1 MSRSGANPWRRATT
15 LAMAH
20 RGQRATMPEQTLEAF
35 RSAVALGCDAIECDV
50 QRTRDGRLAMF
61 HDLTL
66 DRTTDGHG
74 PIADIDWADLQRL
87 DAGSW
92 FDPRFAGLR
101 VPSLE
106 ATLDLAVEAGV
117 PLCIEIKGT
126 PADTPATAEA
136 VAALLRDRG
145 LLDGMVI
152 ASFDHDALR
161 AARAVAPGV
170 RLAPER
176 LPEAGPPDAATA
188 VAQAT
193 ATGAAILQH
202 RWEDLTREVVD
213 ALHAADVAVWSWP
226 IDSLESIA
234 HSVAVGVDG
243 IIGDDV
249 ALLLGGLG
257 RTPPATAAVRQ

>member
-1 MSRSGANPWRRATT
+1 MSRPGANPWCREST

-20 RGQRATMPEQTLEAF
+20 RGQRATLPEQTIEAY
-35 RSAVALGCDAIECDV
+35 RAAIALGCEAIECDV

-74 PIADIDWADLQRL
+74 PIADIDWTDLQKL

-106 ATLDLAVEAGV
+106 ATLELAIEAGV

-126 PADTPATAEA
+126 SADAPATAEA

-145 LLDGMVI
+145 LLDRMLI
-152 ASFDHDALR
+152 SSFDHDALR
-161 AARAVAPGV
+161 AARDVAPGV
-170 RLAPER
+170 FLAPER
-176 LPEAGPPDAATA
+176 LPASGRPDPATA

-193 ATGAAILQH
+193 AAGAAVLQH
-202 RWEDLTREVVD
+202 RWEDLTAEVVD
-213 ALHAADVAVWSWP
+213 ALHAAEVAVWSWP
-226 IDSLESIA
+226 IDSLEAIR

-249 ALLLGGLG
+249 ALLLEGLG
-257 RTPPATAAVRQ
+257 RAPAAAASAPS

>member
-1 MSRSGANPWRRATT
+1 MSRPGPNPWRRATA

-20 RGQRATMPEQTLEAF
+20 RGQRATMPEQTLDAY
-35 RSAVALGCDAIECDV
+35 RTAIALGCEAIECDV

-74 PIADIDWADLQRL
+74 PIAEIDWADLQQL

-106 ATLDLAVEAGV
+106 ATLEVAVAAGV

-126 PADTPATAEA
+126 PAAAPGTAEV

-145 LLDGMVI
+145 LLDRMAI
-152 ASFDHDALR
+152 SSFDHDALA

-170 RLAPER
+170 WLAPER
-176 LPEAGPPDAATA
+176 LPESGPPDAATA

-193 ATGAAILQH
+193 AVGAAVLQH
-202 RWEDLTREVVD
+202 RWEDLTSEVVD
-213 ALHAADVAVWSWP
+213 ALHAAGIAVWSWP
-226 IDSLESIA
+226 IDSLESVR

-249 ALLLGGLG
+249 PLLLDGLR
-257 RTPPATAAVRQ
+257 RTPPPAATAQS